1 MVVLGAKF
9 VCACDEGYAVNP
21 MHQEQCLQQLQY
33 LKMMGWNAVA
43 KASSMSW
50 RMVAGILVGSTL
62 LALLAGVA
70 LHKWRLQ
77 RTMQTEIHAIMRQYM
92 PLEGNNYPE
101 GELAAVDSSKD
112 RIKAQLGD
120 EQC

>member
-1 MVVLGAKF
+1 LN
-9 VCACDEGYAVNP
+9 Y
-21 MHQEQCLQQLQY
+21 CLQLQY

-50 RMVAGILVGSTL
+50 SMVAGILVGSTL

-77 RTMQTEIHAIMRQYM
+77 RTMQTEIHAIMCAFH
-92 PLEGNNYPE
+92 PPPPPNPSPPSLG
-101 GELAAVDSSKD
+101 AAAPDH
-112 RIKAQLGD
+112 
-120 EQC
+120 

>member
-1 MVVLGAKF
+1 
-9 VCACDEGYAVNP
+9 
-21 MHQEQCLQQLQY
+21 
-33 LKMMGWNAVA
+33 
-43 KASSMSW
+43 
-50 RMVAGILVGSTL
+50 
-62 LALLAGVA
+62 
-70 LHKWRLQ
+70 
-77 RTMQTEIHAIMRQYM
+77 M